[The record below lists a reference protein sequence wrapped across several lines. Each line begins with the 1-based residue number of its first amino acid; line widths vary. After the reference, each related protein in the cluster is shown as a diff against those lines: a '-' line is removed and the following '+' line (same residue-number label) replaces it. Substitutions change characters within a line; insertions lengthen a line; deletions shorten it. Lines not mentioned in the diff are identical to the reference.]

1 MTTSAPCRELQRMS
15 RGASWDEASRSA
27 QVILSSDADVGDG
40 VILPHTREA
49 IEWPNRPLPL
59 VVDHGRTI
67 DRVAG
72 AVTQL
77 QLERIDG
84 RQALVGRIELD
95 GPAAELVEPLLRTG
109 AARFSVAARVLQL
122 EPGRRGGPDVA
133 TRWAPVEL
141 SAVVVGQ
148 DPAAVLRSNN
158 NQALEGAMTTTT
170 AAPAAS
176 TVTITESPELQRSA
190 KEVRRERDILRA
202 AQAAGLDTEQTEEL
216 IRNGKPINE
225 VHVAIYEILRDRLSP
240 APAGHPCRMPS
251 MDQESS
257 ETADLLTA
265 ALEGEVQADLPTIAR
280 GMLHINESTN
290 SKVLNRAFS
299 TSDFVQSLTSSV
311 ERVLLNGYEEPVE
324 GVRSL
329 ALARILRDFREIK
342 MLRLTQFGGV
352 QLVEEGGEYKAN
364 TYSEEEAASLQAAQ
378 YGAIAVLS
386 RVAQANDNLDIF
398 GRLLTEMG
406 RAAARKEA
414 AELALRLGDITWD
427 ATNSLSSQ
435 TALDVESV
443 GAAVLLLRR
452 QADADGNKISFSP
465 DLLVIAPEE
474 ETTARQMLGN
484 YQPNTAGEVNPFST
498 LRLEVDHNL
507 TGGTAYLAD
516 TRYQPLGI
524 GRVGNGPSLAQEED
538 FKTGNISFRVQHDFG
553 TTAIDGRSIVKI
565 AL

>member
-1 MTTSAPCRELQRMS
+1 
-15 RGASWDEASRSA
+15 
-27 QVILSSDADVGDG
+27 
-40 VILPHTREA
+40 
-49 IEWPNRPLPL
+49 
-59 VVDHGRTI
+59 
-67 DRVAG
+67 
-72 AVTQL
+72 
-77 QLERIDG
+77 
-84 RQALVGRIELD
+84 
-95 GPAAELVEPLLRTG
+95 
-109 AARFSVAARVLQL
+109 
-122 EPGRRGGPDVA
+122 
-133 TRWAPVEL
+133 VEL

-158 NQALEGAMTTTT
+158 NTPKEGAMSSTTT
-170 AAPAAS
+170 AAPAA
-176 TVTITESPELQRSA
+176 VQITETTDLQRSA

-202 AQAAGLDTEQTEEL
+202 AQAAGIDSDTTEEL

-251 MDQESS
+251 MDQERS
-257 ETADLLTA
+257 ETGDMLTA
-265 ALEGEVQADLPTIAR
+265 ALQGEVQADLPTIAR
-280 GMLHINESTN
+280 GMLQINESTN

-311 ERVLLNGYEEPVE
+311 ERVVLIGYEEPVE

-329 ALARILRDFREIK
+329 ALARILRDFKEMK

-352 QLVEEGGEYKAN
+352 QLVPEGGEYKTN
-364 TYSEEEAASLQAAQ
+364 TFNEETAATLQAAQ
-378 YGAIAVLS
+378 YGGIALFT

-452 QADADGNKISFSP
+452 QTDADGNKISFNP

-553 TTAIDGRSIVKI
+553 TVAIDGRSIVKI